1 MIDFGVFRSGPDSGL
16 LNQDHHNGA
25 ITNCDSQWGRHNW
38 AGNPRFCQKFWG
50 MERSDIHV
58 KNVASPVAVT
68 ATGDLTGRAL
78 DGGLFGL
85 PFPSVGAPRLEA
97 RDGRSTR
104 GR

>member
-1 MIDFGVFRSGPDSGL
+1 MGPS
-16 LNQDHHNGA
+16 QIVIHNGA
-25 ITNCDSQWGRHNW
+25 VTIGPETPASARSSGVWRV
-38 AGNPRFCQKFWG
+38 
-50 MERSDIHV
+50 SDIHV